1 MTLKQV
7 AEKIQSDAN
16 VRDIEELEF
25 CPDIKDAKKS
35 EKINVLTDPIRERP
49 LKDLKNFTEYSKE
62 KAIFWEFLDRDRPED
77 KPGYPERL
85 DYPEEYS
92 IKYDL
97 KKKTWNRALHTLFA
111 AADRLRWKKQWLYY
125 RDNSG

>member
-35 EKINVLTDPIRERP
+35 EKINVLTDPIRDCR
-49 LKDLKNFTEYSKE
+49 LKDLKSFHAYSKE

-97 KKKTWNRALHTLFA
+97 KKKT
-111 AADRLRWKKQWLYY
+111 
-125 RDNSG
+125 